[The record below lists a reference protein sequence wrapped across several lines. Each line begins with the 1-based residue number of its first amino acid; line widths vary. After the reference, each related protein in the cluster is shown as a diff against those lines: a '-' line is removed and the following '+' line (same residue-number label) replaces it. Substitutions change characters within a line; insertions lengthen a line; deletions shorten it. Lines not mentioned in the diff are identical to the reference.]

1 MLNLVY
7 VMVGEQMIA
16 WKSVVQVRCTM
27 ERRVLPELVLFAAVL
42 AISVPVTAQA
52 QDTWIG
58 TWKLNLAKSK
68 YDPANLAPKSQAF
81 KQEAV
86 PGGGMK
92 STVDGVDAQGKP
104 AHTEVTTMFDGK
116 SSEVKG
122 APDANT
128 TRVYR
133 RIDAR
138 TYEYVQSV
146 GGKLTTTVRSVVAA
160 DGKTRTV
167 TTTGRNAQ
175 GQTVN
180 NVAFYD
186 RQ

>member
-1 MLNLVY
+1 
-7 VMVGEQMIA
+7 
-16 WKSVVQVRCTM
+16 M
-27 ERRVLPELVLFAAVL
+27 ERRFLPGLFLLAAVL
-42 AISVPVTAQA
+42 AILVPVAAQA

-68 YDPANLAPKSQAF
+68 YDPANLAPKSQTT

-86 PGGGMK
+86 AGGGMK
-92 STVDGVDAQGKP
+92 ATVDGVDAQGKP
-104 AHTEVTTMFDGK
+104 THTEQTTMFDGK
-116 SSEVKG
+116 PSEIKG

-133 RIDAR
+133 RIDNR

-146 GGKLTTTVRSVVAA
+146 GGKLTTTLRVVVAA
-160 DGKTRTV
+160 DGKTRTN
-167 TTTGRNAQ
+167 TTTGKDAQ
-175 GQTVN
+175 GRTVN
-180 NVAFYD
+180 NVAVYD